1 MGVILLIT
9 LVWIVGIVGC
19 IVMKRIQ
26 PDNKLY
32 PVYAMSICILLTIFV
47 LRHIF

>member
-1 MGVILLIT
+1 MGVILLIA

-19 IVMKRIQ
+19 VVMKRIQ
-26 PDNKLY
+26 PDSKLY
-32 PVYAMSICILLTIFV
+32 PIYAISICIILTIFV